1 MPDIGLL
8 GKIYR
13 RSIRTSFFLVLF
25 LVFVGGVVRSTGSG
39 MGCPDWPTC
48 FGKWIPPTSADELP
62 PDFERYLRQQDIDHT
77 FNAFHTWT
85 EYLNRLLGALLGLLV
100 FIQFVWSFLLFRKS
114 SPAIVWSCFAIVLLT
129 GFQGWLGKKV
139 VDANLASVKV
149 TLHLFGALGIL
160 ALALF
165 IVFLQ
170 QQATKIGNSK
180 VARVTLIALVLLLV
194 QMLMGTAVRAQ
205 IDVIAKSLDY
215 GYRDLWIGKLNYWFY
230 IHRSFSLVVTALC
243 VYQFWLFRKYIGKTL
258 SNQLVLACVAY
269 TVAAGVVMAYFYMP
283 AWVQP
288 LHLLFSALLFAAL
301 FYNLLFAARSS
312 V

>member
-1 MPDIGLL
+1 MKSKGIFLRFSRFVVLMVLL
-8 GKIYR
+8 VILAGA
-13 RSIRTSFFLVLF
+13 
-25 LVFVGGVVRSTGSG
+25 VVRTTQSG

-100 FIQFVWSFLLFRKS
+100 FIQFVWSFLLYRKS
-114 SPAIVWSCFAIVLLT
+114 RSAIVWSCFAIVLLT

-139 VDANLASVKV
+139 VDANLAPVKV

-170 QQATKIGNSK
+170 QQAAAVRNSK
-180 VARVTLIALVLLLV
+180 VARVAMVSLVLLLV
-194 QMLMGTAVRAQ
+194 QMLLGTAVRAQ

-288 LHLLFSALLFAAL
+288 VHLLFSALLFAAL
-301 FYNLLFAARSS
+301 FYNLLIAARSK

>member
-1 MPDIGLL
+1 MKTNAAFLRFSRLVVLMVLL
-8 GKIYR
+8 VILAGA
-13 RSIRTSFFLVLF
+13 
-25 LVFVGGVVRSTGSG
+25 VVRTTQSG

-100 FIQFVWSFLLFRKS
+100 FIQFVWSFLLFRKNKS
-114 SPAIVWSCFAIVLLT
+114 AIVWSCFAILLLT

-139 VDANLASVKV
+139 VDANLAPVKV
-149 TLHLFGALGIL
+149 TLHLFGALAIL
-160 ALALF
+160 ALALL

-170 QQATKIGNSK
+170 QQAASVRNKK
-180 VARVTLIALVLLLV
+180 VARVALIALVVLLL

-215 GYRDLWIGKLNYWFY
+215 GYRDLWISKLNHWFY
-230 IHRSFSLVVTALC
+230 IHRSFSLVVTALS
-243 VYQFWLFRKYIGKTL
+243 VYQFWIFRKYLGKTL

-269 TVAAGVVMAYFYMP
+269 TVAAGVVLTYFYMP

-288 LHLLFSALLFAAL
+288 AHLLFSTLLFAGL
-301 FYNLLFAARSS
+301 FYNLLIAARSKA
-312 V
+312 

>member
-1 MPDIGLL
+1 MQ
-8 GKIYR
+8 
-13 RSIRTSFFLVLF
+13 RSSSFLFFSRLVLVMVL
-25 LVFVGGVVRSTGSG
+25 LVILAGAVVRTTQSG

-48 FGKWIPPTSADELP
+48 FGKWIPPTSAEELP

-100 FIQFVWSFLLFRKS
+100 VAQLVWGFFLYRKQR
-114 SPAIVWSCFAIVLLT
+114 PAIVWACLLMVLLT

-139 VDANLASVKV
+139 VDANLAAVKV
-149 TLHLFGALGIL
+149 TVHLFGALAIL
-160 ALALF
+160 ALSLV

-170 QQATKIGNSK
+170 QQAAAIRNK
-180 VARVTLIALVLLLV
+180 RVALVALATLLLLLV
-194 QMLMGTAVRAQ
+194 QMLLGTAVRSQ

-215 GYRDLWIGKLNYWFY
+215 GYRELWIGKLNYWFY
-230 IHRSFSLVVTALC
+230 IHRSFSIVVTALC
-243 VYQFWLFRKYIGKTL
+243 VYQFWIFRKYFGKKL
-258 SNQLVLACVAY
+258 SNQLLLACVAY

-288 LHLLFSALLFAAL
+288 VHLLFSSLLFAAIT
-301 FYNLLFAARSS
+301 YNVLIAARFAHP
-312 V
+312 